1 MRRPRFFPAS
11 AEERHAGTAG
21 SRRGLL
27 ARVALGSAALAAT
40 SCAGVQQAEALPGFK
55 KDLTNKRR
63 LKVPDSD
70 YKDGPEGLR

>member
-1 MRRPRFFPAS
+1 M
-11 AEERHAGTAG
+11 
-21 SRRGLL
+21 
-27 ARVALGSAALAAT
+27 ALGSAALAAT